1 MANHRKNPNDPK
13 WKEID
18 AKRRERVDKVA
29 EENIEVITTPGSS
42 LNGLMKGITN
52 EYPDLD
58 GDTNQRMIAMLQQ
71 TQIIAQQA
79 DKNNPD
85 TFYDCLDQYLNLCK
99 MLNLNVTNMNAY
111 AACGLTRFDIRD
123 WLAGIRRKHDPRY
136 KQFALYI
143 TRICSQYRETMMAE
157 GKLSPITGIWW
168 QKNYDHFEDQ
178 PKYLLPESDD
188 HDELTSA
195 EIAEKYKNIP
205 DE

>member
-1 MANHRKNPNDPK
+1 MARRRKNPNDPK

-18 AKRRERVDKVA
+18 AERKKKMEQIAQDNV
-29 EENIEVITTPGSS
+29 EVITTPGSS
-42 LNGLMKGITN
+42 LNGLMKGNTAY
-52 EYPDLD
+52 YPDVEDDL
-58 GDTNQRMIAMLQQ
+58 NHRMIAMLQQ

-136 KQFALYI
+136 KQFALHI